1 MPHAHRAPAVEV
13 TSPPGLRHE
22 PAERRRKSGP
32 ALRAFFSIA
41 EKWHLTP
48 EEQRGLVGWPSK
60 SALYG
65 WKSNTDTTLSYDT
78 LVRLSLILGIF
89 KALRILFP
97 EPAFADGWMKMH
109 NINPLFGG
117 RTPTEYVLQS
127 GMPALQDIRRL
138 LDARR
143 GGWN

>member
-1 MPHAHRAPAVEV
+1 MPHAQRARTAEV
-13 TSPPGLRHE
+13 TSSPSLRHE

-32 ALRAFFSIA
+32 ALRAFFNIA
-41 EKWHLTP
+41 DEWHLTP
-48 EEQRGLVGWPSK
+48 EEQRGLLGWPSK
-60 SALYG
+60 SALYT
-65 WKSNTDTTLSYDT
+65 WKSDTDTTLSYDT

-97 EPAFADGWMKMH
+97 EPAFADGWMKMR
-109 NINPLFGG
+109 NIHPLFGG